1 MIEQW
6 IREIKAGTNPEELGM
21 ILIHNGIVR
30 ASSKDGRRVK
40 GMRLTYDRERL
51 KDVLADFEKRDG
63 IADIRVW
70 INEGNIKTG
79 DDIMYVLVAGC
90 FRTDVLPVFE
100 SLIARIKKKVVN
112 EMEDL

>member
-30 ASSKDGRRVK
+30 ASSKDGSPVK
-40 GMRLTYDRERL
+40 GLNLTYDRERL
-51 KDVLADFEKRDG
+51 KEVLADFKKCDG

-70 INEGNIKTG
+70 INEGDLKPG
-79 DDIMYVLVAGC
+79 DDIMYVLAAGR

-100 SLIARIKKKVVN
+100 SLIARIKKEVVK
-112 EMEDL
+112 EMEI